1 MNGERERCER
11 HMSLGKRKIRVMV
24 VDDSAVM
31 RKLIPRLLDKDDEIE
46 VVATALDGDFA
57 IMKIEQ
63 AKPDVVTLDVD
74 MPRMDGITALRH
86 IVERYGIAVLMLSS
100 FTTEGAALTLKA
112 LELGAVDFICKP
124 ASSDRMGEMSSEL
137 IAKIKAAARS
147 QVVELSYGQSRG
159 PVAKPN
165 GSWPRR
171 RSAAKRLVAIGA
183 SSGGPN
189 ALRFMLPKIPGDFA
203 AGIVIVQ
210 HMPEKFTEMLARW
223 LDDICEIEVK
233 EARDGDMIMPG
244 RALMA
249 PGNAHL
255 RVRRTA
261 LGAIVELDRQQPV
274 NGHKPSV
281 DVLFRSVAAE
291 YGSSAVALIMTGMG
305 CDGAAGIG
313 EIKRAGGLTLAQDKD
328 SCTIFGMPRA
338 AIDRGCVDKVLSLG
352 DMASYLISAVGRSV
366 STEGVS
372 DAGSN

>member
-1 MNGERERCER
+1 MP
-11 HMSLGKRKIRVMV
+11 LDKKKIRVMV

-31 RKLIPRLLDKDDEIE
+31 RKMIPKLLARDDEIE

-63 AKPDVVTLDVD
+63 ARPDVVTLDVD

-86 IVERYGIAVLMLSS
+86 IVASYGIPVLMLSS
-100 FTTEGAALTLKA
+100 YTTVGAALTLKA
-112 LELGAVDFICKP
+112 LEMGAVDFICKP
-124 ASSDRMGEMSSEL
+124 ASADRIGEMSAEL

-147 QVVELSYGQSRG
+147 KVVELSSRQWPG
-159 PVAKPN
+159 PIAKTN
-165 GSWPRR
+165 GSWISRR
-171 RSAAKRLVAIGA
+171 GAGRRLVAIGS

-233 EARDGDMIMPG
+233 EARDGDMITPG

-255 RVRRTA
+255 RVIRTA
-261 LGAIVELDRQQPV
+261 LGAAVELNQREPV

-281 DVLFRSVAAE
+281 DVLFRSVAEE
-291 YGSSAVALIMTGMG
+291 YGSSAVAIIMTGMG
-305 CDGAAGIG
+305 CDGAAGID
-313 EIKRAGGLTLAQDKD
+313 EIKRAGGLTVAQDKD

-338 AIDRGCVDKVLSLG
+338 AIDRGCIDKVVSLN
-352 DMASYLISAVGRSV
+352 DMASYLVSAVGRSV
-366 STEGVS
+366 SMEGMS

>member
-1 MNGERERCER
+1 MPLDN
-11 HMSLGKRKIRVMV
+11 RKIRVMV

-31 RKLIPRLLDKDDEIE
+31 RKMIPKLLARDDEIE

-63 AKPDVVTLDVD
+63 VKPDVVTLDVD

-86 IVERYGIAVLMLSS
+86 IAERYSIPVLMLSS

-124 ASSDRMGEMSSEL
+124 ASADRIGEMASEL

-147 QVVELSYGQSRG
+147 KFVELSYAQWPR
-159 PVAKPN
+159 PIEKPN
-165 GSWPRR
+165 GSWPARR
-171 RSAAKRLVAIGA
+171 YAAKRLVAIGS

-233 EARDGDMIMPG
+233 EARDGDMIVPG
-244 RALMA
+244 CALMA
-249 PGNAHL
+249 PGSAHI
-255 RVRRTA
+255 RVKRTA
-261 LGAIVELDRQQPV
+261 FGAVVELDKQKPV
-274 NGHKPSV
+274 NGHMPSV

-305 CDGAAGIG
+305 CDGAAGID
-313 EIKRAGGLTLAQDKD
+313 EVKRAGGLTVAQDKN

-338 AIDRGCVDKVLSLG
+338 AIDRGCIDKVVSLD
-352 DMASYLISAVGRSV
+352 DMASYLVSAVGRSV
-366 STEGVS
+366 SMEGMS